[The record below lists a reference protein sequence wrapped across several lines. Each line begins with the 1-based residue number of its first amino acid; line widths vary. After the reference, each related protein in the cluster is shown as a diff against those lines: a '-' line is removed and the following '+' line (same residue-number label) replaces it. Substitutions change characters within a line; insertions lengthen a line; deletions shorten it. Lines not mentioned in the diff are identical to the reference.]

1 MMTLDNEMLLGNP
14 ALSTGNSGLQ
24 KYQSAIDLVS
34 RQNLR
39 DIYGTIRRECERVT
53 ILKEY
58 SQTLLDW
65 DKPWFGKMTLEHDG
79 VRTIVERFDLFGKTV
94 GLFTTY
100 DLVTFRI
107 EQTQFYRFNFYMK

>member
-1 MMTLDNEMLLGNP
+1 MVTLDNEMLLANP
-14 ALSTGNSGLQ
+14 ALSSGNPILQ
-24 KYQSAIDLVS
+24 KYQSTIDLVA

-39 DIYGTIRRECERVT
+39 DIYGTIRRECENVT

-58 SQTLLDW
+58 SQTLLNW
-65 DKPWFGKMTLEHDG
+65 QKPWFGRMTLEHDG
-79 VRTIVERFDLFGKTV
+79 VRTIVERFDMFGKTV

-107 EQTQFYRFNFYMK
+107 E